1 MQAGEGAA
9 PLLGAHRIHPD
20 RAPLQTV
27 FLFAALFAPLFSL
40 TSCGIESVPY
50 YYPPIATSIGAG
62 GSVSASSFTFYHNT
76 SNNTSDFKGYE
87 LYYRCY
93 YDLSKAEY
101 DRQAIE
107 SLAASSSSAPDSV
120 LYSMINLYKFSR
132 MYDSPSTGDTPVLW
146 FSNDS
151 YKTSSVTYIVSLIHP
166 PSTQNWNVQATYG
179 YNSSSLT
186 TNLYR
191 SATTGTGFHKGF
203 LPTSSDITTADFNT
217 TDSDYDGYSYANGGG
232 SPSTGGP
239 TAVPYTATSSLPL
252 YMVVFAV
259 GIGLPQDT
267 LNTVPSLPASF
278 GATIQIRP

>member
-27 FLFAALFAPLFSL
+27 FLFAALLAPLFSL

-50 YYPPIATSIGAG
+50 YYPPNANTASLSATTL
-62 GSVSASSFTFYHNT
+62 TFFHNT

-93 YDLSKAEY
+93 ADPTKAEY
-101 DRQAIE
+101 DRQQIE
-107 SLAASSSSAPDSV
+107 ALAASTSSAPDSV

-132 MYDSPSTGDTPVLW
+132 MYDSLSIGDTPLLW

-151 YKTSSVTYIVSLIHP
+151 YKTSSVTYIVSLNHP
-166 PSTQNWNVQATYG
+166 AVSVPNWTVQATYG
-179 YNSSSLT
+179 YNSSILI

-191 SATTGTGFHKGF
+191 SATTSTGSHKGF
-203 LPTSSDITTADFNT
+203 LPTSSNITTADFNT

-239 TAVPYTATSSLPL
+239 TAVPYSVTGSLPL